1 MELYNSEIKQWYMNT
16 VSPHVGSVNNIRN
29 YFLKAVPLETKL
41 GKDLCD
47 WNLREILLFMKMF
60 GTSSRTVIM
69 NCISVY
75 KGYTDFCTTNNIVKD
90 CINHYMEITN
100 KMIDDSVNM
109 AKLTR
114 DIIKRED
121 LLAALS
127 KIPSYSDRFV
137 ILCCYEGIDGYQHN
151 EILNAHTNN
160 IIGNKMKVSENRI
173 VDISSE
179 LQNYA
184 FWAAEEE
191 CRAGLADKEYNM
203 PLNMEDP
210 TLIVKPRAT
219 KDKIP
224 PSSIQSRMKRW
235 LIAIDLE
242 NISTKKLMYSGAV
255 RYIDMECKKYNVDAE
270 TFLMSPE
277 LNKNFCNQ
285 YQYYQTASRMEYL
298 SRYRAY
304 LQM

>member
-1 MELYNSEIKQWYMNT
+1 MELYNSEIKQWYINT
-16 VSPHVGSVNNIRN
+16 ISSHVGSVNNIRN
-29 YFLKAVPLETKL
+29 YFLKAVPLEKKL

-47 WNLREILLFMKMF
+47 WNLKEILLFMKMF
-60 GTSSRTVIM
+60 GVSSRTVIM

-75 KGYTDFCTTNNIVKD
+75 KGYTDFCTANNIVKD

-100 KMIDDSVNM
+100 KMIDDSVNV
-109 AKLTR
+109 AKLMC
-114 DIIKRED
+114 DVVKRED
-121 LLAALS
+121 LLATLS
-127 KIPSYSDRFV
+127 KIPSYSDRFM

-151 EILNAHTNN
+151 EILNAHTDN

-173 VDISSE
+173 VDISNE
-179 LQNYA
+179 LQSYA
-184 FWAAEEE
+184 FLAAEEE
-191 CRAGLADKEYNM
+191 YRAGLADKEYNM

-210 TLIVKPRAT
+210 TLIVKPRIT

-235 LIAIDLE
+235 LVEIGYE
-242 NISTKKLMYSGAV
+242 NMNAKKLMYSGAV
-255 RYIDMECKKYNVDAE
+255 RYIDIECKKYEVDVE
-270 TFLMSPE
+270 TFLANAE
-277 LNKNFCNQ
+277 LTKDFRNQ